1 MSAIS
6 ILLNGYEILFRD
18 GGLEV
23 QKNGELLYFNHRPM
37 YVSVKDYG
45 GIQRFRDAAYEKI
58 EQQEDGSVYAEGRFT
73 TDNGSVL
80 YIRDT
85 YSVEG
90 GVLKIARKV
99 RVEKADE
106 KDLGFQTKIFFYQAA
121 SDELRDYD
129 YFSPGQWYEDNRYA
143 AFYCLG
149 KNMDLQYY
157 YRKETYSGIP
167 MFAMQ
172 NKSTGEAI
180 SLSRWAPCTT
190 LSSMDR
196 TSNENYSYVDA
207 KMTIGSFGVSKA
219 KPEAQVYT
227 YYGHRMTVPLPETQ
241 CDGVAIDYIYPAMN
255 GQQPVPG
262 RGPWNVEQPIRNI
275 TWVHPMRE
283 GFSQDYA
290 VAATF
295 ARYDNFREMMKD
307 TWRRAYDRLKDR
319 LFDVDN
325 ELLFNNIMKFFKT
338 VTKNFGTAYGTP
350 FVAQLPDFDPQSFSA
365 EIGFVGQQT
374 GIGYQLLRWGVNN
387 HDEEAIEKGLGI
399 LNYWT
404 RETMTETGCPKV
416 WVHLSAHQFEPQPQW
431 VREIADGLEAIL
443 DAWVF
448 EKKRGIDHP
457 DWWEYCEKTADWLV
471 EKQNAD
477 GSWYRA
483 YSYDGTNCMDS
494 KASTPTVIRFLVQMY
509 LTGKKQAWLDAA
521 IRAGEWTYDNEYMG
535 FEYRGGTC
543 DQSDVMDKESGIYCL
558 FAFLALYD
566 ITEEARWLE
575 AACGAADYVETFT
588 YVANFP
594 VSFPYKHPFERS
606 HITGASQ
613 VTVGSSGG
621 DCYMAACSYVYYRL
635 YLLTGDKHYGDF
647 AEFINRNGKQ
657 ANDVD
662 GSTGYKYL
670 GMINEGGAFSD
681 QRYLGNY
688 HWLPWCN
695 YVEADPAS
703 RFEDTFGLH
712 EIADIEKMPLEE
724 RKRRNRIYDTYAA
737 F

>member
-1 MSAIS
+1 MR
-6 ILLNGYEILFRD
+6 LKDYELRFQD
-18 GGLEV
+18 GGLEIW
-23 QKNGELLYFNHRPM
+23 KNDVLLYFNHRPI

-45 GIQRFRDAAYEKI
+45 GIQRFRDVPYDKVAECV
-58 EQQEDGSVYAEGRFT
+58 DGSIQAEGRFI

-80 YIRDT
+80 FVKDR
-85 YSVEG
+85 YSIADE
-90 GVLKIARKV
+90 VLKIARTAI
-99 RVEKADE
+99 VEKVDE

-129 YFSPGQWYEDNRYA
+129 YFSPGQWYQDNRYA
-143 AFYCLG
+143 ASYCLG
-149 KNMDLQYY
+149 KNMDLEYY

-172 NKSTGEAI
+172 HKATGETIA
-180 SLSRWAPCTT
+180 LSRWSPCTT
-190 LSSMDR
+190 LCSIDR

-219 KPEAQVYT
+219 TPNAQVYT

-262 RGPWNVEQPIRNI
+262 RGPWQAEQPLRNI
-275 TWVHPMRE
+275 TWVHPMRA
-283 GFSQDYA
+283 GFSQSYA
-290 VAATF
+290 VAVQMD
-295 ARYDNFREMMKD
+295 RYDDFRAMMQA
-307 TWRRAYDRLKDR
+307 TWRSAYARLKDR
-319 LFDVDN
+319 LFEVDN

-338 VTKNFGTAYGTP
+338 ITQRFGTAYGTP

-374 GIGYQLLRWGVNN
+374 GIGYQLLRWGVHNQ
-387 HDEEAIEKGLGI
+387 DAEAMEKGLGI

-404 RETMTETGCPKV
+404 HETMTEHGVPKV
-416 WVHLSAHQFEPQPQW
+416 WVHLSAHQFEPQPHW
-431 VREIADGLEAIL
+431 IREIADGLEAIL
-443 DAWVF
+443 DAYVF
-448 EKKRGIDHP
+448 EKKRGVDHP
-457 DWWEYCEKTADWLV
+457 EWLDYCVSTADWLV
-471 EKQNAD
+471 DKQNED
-477 GSWYRA
+477 GSWFRA
-483 YSYDGTNCMDS
+483 YHYDQTPCMDS
-494 KASTPTVIRFLVQMY
+494 KASTPTVIRFLIQMY
-509 LTGKKQAWLDAA
+509 LVTGKQAYRTAA
-521 IRAGEWTYDNEYMG
+521 IQAGNWTFEHEYLG

-566 ITEEARWLE
+566 ATEEPKWLE

-588 YVANFP
+588 YVADFP
-594 VSFPYKHPFERS
+594 VEFPYKHPFQRS

-613 VTVGSSGG
+613 VTVGANGG

-635 YLLTGDKHYGDF
+635 YLLTGDAHYCDF
-647 AEFINRNGKQ
+647 AEFLNKNCKQ

-662 GSTGYKYL
+662 GATGYKYI

-695 YVEADPAS
+695 YVEVDPAS

-712 EIADIEKMPLEE
+712 EIADIEKLPLEE
-724 RKRRNRIYDTYAA
+724 RKRMNRIYDTYHP

>member
-1 MSAIS
+1 MFIS
-6 ILLNGYEILFRD
+6 LTLHQYEIVFLD

-23 QKNGELLYFNHRPM
+23 RKQNQLLYWNHRPI

-45 GIQRFRDAAYEKI
+45 GIQRFRDLAYE
-58 EQQEDGSVYAEGRFT
+58 QVAPQPDGSVAAEGRFQT
-73 TDNGSVL
+73 ENGSVL
-80 YIRDT
+80 YVSDS
-85 YSVEG
+85 YSIEG
-90 GVLKIARKV
+90 DALKIARKV
-99 RVEKADE
+99 IVEKADE
-106 KDLGFQTKIFFYQAA
+106 KDLGFQTKIFFYEAA
-121 SDELRDYD
+121 SDNLLDYD
-129 YFSPGQWYEDNRYA
+129 YFSPGQWYMDNRYA
-143 AFYCLG
+143 ASYCLG

-157 YRKETYSGIP
+157 YRKETYSGLP

-172 NKSTGEAI
+172 HKTTGETI

-190 LSSMDR
+190 LCSTDR

-207 KMTIGSFGVSKA
+207 KMTVGSFGVSKA

-227 YYGHRMTVPLPETQ
+227 YYGHRMTVPLPKTQ
-241 CDGVAIDYIYPAMN
+241 CDGVAIDYLYPAMN

-262 RGPWNVEQPIRNI
+262 RGPWNVEQPLRNI
-275 TWVHPMRE
+275 NWVHPMRE
-283 GFSQDYA
+283 GFSQNYA

-295 ARYDNFREMMKD
+295 GCYDNFREMMKA
-307 TWRRAYDRLKDR
+307 TWRAAYDRLKDR

-325 ELLFNNIMKFFKT
+325 ELLFNNIMKFFRT
-338 VTKNFGTAYGTP
+338 ITKSFGSAYGTP

-365 EIGFVGQQT
+365 EIGFVGQQA

-387 HDEEAIEKGLGI
+387 QDEEAVEKGLGI

-404 RETMTETGCPKV
+404 HETMTETGCPKV

-431 VREIADGLEAIL
+431 VREIGDGLEAIL
-443 DAWVF
+443 DAYVF
-448 EKKRGIDHP
+448 EKKRGIEHAEWLD
-457 DWWEYCEKTADWLV
+457 YCVKTADWLL
-471 EKQNAD
+471 ERQNED
-477 GSWYRA
+477 GSWYR
-483 YSYDGTNCMDS
+483 SYNYDNSICMDS

-509 LTGKKQAWLDAA
+509 LVTKKQDYLAA
-521 IRAGEWTYDNEYMG
+521 AVKAGEWTFEREYLG

-558 FAFLALYD
+558 FAFLSLYD
-566 ITEEARWLE
+566 ISEEKRWLE

-588 YVANFP
+588 YVADFP
-594 VSFPYKHPFERS
+594 VEFPYKHPFQRS

-613 VTVGSSGG
+613 VTVGANGG

-635 YLLTGDKHYGDF
+635 YLLTGDSHYGDF
-647 AEFINRNGKQ
+647 AEFLNRNCKQ

-662 GSTGYKYL
+662 GATGYKYI
-670 GMINEGGAFSD
+670 GMINEGGAFSE

-695 YVEADPAS
+695 YVEVDPAS
-703 RFEDTFGLH
+703 RFEDTFGFH
-712 EIADIEKMPLEE
+712 EIADIEALPLEE
-724 RKRRNRIYDTYAA
+724 RQRKNRIYDDYYP

>member
-1 MSAIS
+1 MLSLQLKEYQIR
-6 ILLNGYEILFRD
+6 FRD
-18 GGLEV
+18 GGLDV
-23 QKNGELLYFNHRPM
+23 VKNDTLLYFNHRPI

-45 GIQRFRDAAYEKI
+45 GIQRFRDIPYETI
-58 EQQEDGSVYAEGRFT
+58 LQQTDGSVKAEGRFI

-80 YIRDT
+80 FVKDRWSI
-85 YSVEG
+85 EG
-90 GVLKIARKV
+90 EVLKIARKTI
-99 RVEKADE
+99 VEKADE

-129 YFSPGQWYEDNRYA
+129 YFSPGQWYLDNRYA

-149 KNMDLQYY
+149 KNMDLEYY

-172 NKSTGEAI
+172 NKESGEAI
-180 SLSRWAPCTT
+180 ALSRWAPCTT
-190 LSSMDR
+190 LCSTDR

-219 KPEAQVYT
+219 TPNAQVYT

-241 CDGVAIDYIYPAMN
+241 CDGVAIDYIYPAEN

-262 RGPWNVEQPIRNI
+262 RGPWQAEQPLRNI

-283 GFSQDYA
+283 GFSQAYA
-290 VAATF
+290 VAVQMGRF
-295 ARYDNFREMMKD
+295 DNFREMMKA
-307 TWRRAYDRLKDR
+307 TWRSAYDRLKDR
-319 LFDVDN
+319 LFEVDN

-338 VTKNFGTAYGTP
+338 ITKQFGTAYGTP

-365 EIGFVGQQT
+365 EIGFVGQQA
-374 GIGYQLLRWGVNN
+374 GIGYQLLRWGVKQ

-404 RETMTETGCPKV
+404 HETMTEHGVPKI
-416 WVHLSAHQFEPQPQW
+416 WVHLSAHQFEPQPHW
-431 VREIADGLEAIL
+431 IREIADGLEAIL
-443 DAWVF
+443 DAYVF
-448 EKKRGIDHP
+448 EKKRGVDHP
-457 DWWEYCEKTADWLV
+457 EWLAYCVSTADWLV
-471 EKQNAD
+471 GKQNED
-477 GSWYRA
+477 GSWFRA
-483 YSYDGTNCMDS
+483 YHYDQTPCMDS
-494 KASTPTVIRFLVQMY
+494 KASTPTVIRFLIQMY
-509 LTGKKQAWLDAA
+509 LVTGSEAYLKTAVK
-521 IRAGEWTYDNEYMG
+521 AGDWTFEHEYLG

-566 ITEEARWLE
+566 VTEDPKWLE

-588 YVANFP
+588 YVADFP
-594 VSFPYKHPFERS
+594 VEFPYKHPFQRS

-613 VTVGSSGG
+613 VTVGANGG

-635 YLLTGDKHYGDF
+635 YLLTGDYHYCDF
-647 AEFINRNGKQ
+647 AEFLNKNCKQ

-662 GSTGYKYL
+662 GATGYKYI
-670 GMINEGGAFSD
+670 GMINEGGSFSD

-695 YVEADPAS
+695 YVEVDPAS

-712 EIADIEKMPLEE
+712 EIADIEKLPLEE
-724 RKRRNRIYDTYAA
+724 RKRMNRIYDTYHP